1 MPSTPRFGYP
11 IFPYTSIDST
21 MREASEWAD
30 RNAPEGSLI
39 IADEQTAGR
48 GRLGRSWISEPG
60 VGLYFSIIL
69 RPEIPAAQAPV
80 LTLAIGLGVARGI
93 GEVCG
98 RQCDLRWPN
107 DVLLNE
113 KKVSGIL
120 VEMESDQGRVRHV
133 IAGVGIN
140 VNNSAM
146 PPELTRIA
154 SSLKMETGC
163 EFLLDVVR
171 DHVLKQMER
180 YYGMFLERGAKP
192 IVDAFTLAS
201 SYVRGRRVVIENGDQ
216 RSYGVTVGLD
226 PSGVLLLE
234 RPGGVVEPVLAG
246 SVRPWADGEV

>member
-1 MPSTPRFGYP
+1 MPPTRRFGYP
-11 IFPYTSIDST
+11 VFPYTSIDST
-21 MREASEWAD
+21 MREAAEWAE

-48 GRLGRSWISEPG
+48 GRLGRSWISERG

-69 RPEIPAAQAPV
+69 RPDIPAASAPV

-120 VEMESDQGRVRHV
+120 VEMESGRDRVRHV

-140 VNNSAM
+140 VNNSGM
-146 PPELTRIA
+146 PPSLAEIA
-154 SSLKMETGC
+154 SSLKIETGC

-171 DHVLKQMER
+171 DHVLAQMER

-192 IVDAFTLAS
+192 VIDAFTRAS
-201 SYVRGRRVVIENGDQ
+201 SYVRGRRVVAENGEQ
-216 RSYGVTVGLD
+216 RIQGVTAGLD

-234 RPGGVVEPVLAG
+234 RPGGTIEPVLAG
-246 SVRPWADGEV
+246 SVRPWVDGEI

>member
-1 MPSTPRFGYP
+1 MCQARAV
-11 IFPYTSIDST
+11 
-21 MREASEWAD
+21 RAAE
-30 RNAPEGSLI
+30 
-39 IADEQTAGR
+39 EQTAGR
-48 GRLGRSWISEPG
+48 GRLGRSWVSERG

-120 VEMESDQGRVRHV
+120 VEMESDRDRVRHV

-146 PPELTRIA
+146 PPELAPIA
-154 SSLKMETGC
+154 SSLKIETGC

-171 DHVLKQMER
+171 DHVLKQNGCTMPPVTMP
-180 YYGMFLERGAKP
+180 YDPGPMVKAP
-192 IVDAFTLAS
+192 NAS
-201 SYVRGRRVVIENGDQ
+201 STVTCVQYMGCMAPTVFCTTTGLGHSDQ
-216 RSYGVTVGLD
+216 VDSGISTYGFWKFWMSL
-226 PSGVLLLE
+226 P
-234 RPGGVVEPVLAG
+234 
-246 SVRPWADGEV
+246 